1 MKLIKVLRFDESCKF
16 IVFLTDDDR
25 YVFIDLAD
33 EKFTVDPESVFYLRY
48 GIWNMKAPQYMI
60 DKAHEIFNS
69 GKGRYIKENPWTKG
83 NLYEKKML
91 NAYKYHLIP
100 RLSHFFRKSEI
111 IHKSN
116 TAPTKEVIRLPMSP
130 PPALILS
137 KPNTQPPMTPPTIPT
152 SMLTKRPKPPPL
164 MMLPASHPATAPII
178 INHKKSINKN
188 FS

>member
-100 RLSHFFRKSEI
+100 KSFKRNHPDIE
-111 IHKSN
+111 K
-116 TAPTKEVIRLPMSP
+116 TLPEWGYTNFKFVKD
-130 PPALILS
+130 LI
-137 KPNTQPPMTPPTIPT
+137 
-152 SMLTKRPKPPPL
+152 
-164 MMLPASHPATAPII
+164 
-178 INHKKSINKN
+178 
-188 FS
+188 